1 MRFRLA
7 IHEGRYYTQGM
18 EWNDRFMQM
27 FTDAVYRFHE
37 QPQVAVEHF
46 FLPEEKAL
54 LDEIGYAP
62 HEMYDYVKEYA
73 TTGEPTPGMVLLIT
87 AARRAYF
94 LTVQRGMAGST
105 MLKDTDIP
113 RETEESQDIAYLP
126 RIIRKAEAKLYGI
139 LPQGIMYYC
148 PKDREFLRNHGGI
161 HPADFLYLVWN
172 ARGDKQK
179 VVSYVLRVMKEKGVP
194 APSQTMVRDHGAEAS
209 AAGGAGEANK

>member
-1 MRFRLA
+1 
-7 IHEGRYYTQGM
+7 
-18 EWNDRFMQM
+18 MQM

-37 QPQVAVEHF
+37 QPQLAVEHF

-54 LDEIGYAP
+54 LDEIGYTL

-73 TTGEPTPGMVLLIT
+73 TVGEPSPSTVLLIA

-94 LTVQRGMAGST
+94 LTVQRSMAGSAL
-105 MLKDTDIP
+105 LKESDIP

-139 LPQGIMYYC
+139 MPRGIMYYC
-148 PKDREFLRNHGGI
+148 AKDRAFLRSHGDI
-161 HPADFLYLVWN
+161 HPADFLYVVWT

-179 VVSYVLRVMKEKGVP
+179 VVSYILRVMKENGVP
-194 APSQTMVRDHGAEAS
+194 TPTHAAAKEHQPTGLQES
-209 AAGGAGEANK
+209 AAGAGGAV